1 MRRSDNSETAQPWS
15 RARLWVALAG
25 AGAVASLL
33 IVGVAILIANSPR
46 TSLIVDGGAPSPGG
60 GLGALPSAPLR
71 DRIAAAPM
79 PSLDPADATRPDP
92 AVTPAPPIHLPH
104 AVEGRGPAGVPVY
117 GHTAEGAVAQLAAV
131 DVAVL
136 EAMDVAYTSEVHRA
150 WVMPGGPA
158 LEEWDLAVNVAAF
171 LRGAR
176 QGSVK
181 DAAVTLTV
189 APAGGLVKGTDGPD
203 WVLACVLLDVR
214 ATIRADYRMGW
225 GHCARMQWTH
235 DRWRIAPGT
244 PPAPA
249 PSAWPGSR
257 AAATAGW
264 LTWVSAEQEA
274 LR

>member
-1 MRRSDNSETAQPWS
+1 MPRQNPSEPAQPWS
-15 RARLWVALAG
+15 RARLQAVLIGLVAI
-25 AGAVASLL
+25 AVVL
-33 IVGVAILIANSPR
+33 VGGVAILMASSLRP
-46 TSLIVDGGAPSPGG
+46 TLIVDGGAPPGG
-60 GLGALPSAPLR
+60 GLGAPPSAHPR
-71 DRIAAAPM
+71 DDIAAAPM

-92 AVTPAPPIHLPH
+92 AFTPAPPIRLPN

-117 GHTAEGAVAQLAAV
+117 GHNAEGAVAQLAAI

-136 EAMDVAYTSEVHRA
+136 EAMDIAYTGEAHRD
-150 WVMPGGPA
+150 WVIPGGPG
-158 LEEWDLAVNVAAF
+158 LEEWDLTVNVAAF

-181 DAAVTLTV
+181 DAATTVTVT
-189 APAGGLVKGTDGPD
+189 PAGGLVKGTDGPD

-225 GHCARMQWTH
+225 GHCARMQWS
-235 DRWRIAPGT
+235 DGRWQIAPGT

-249 PSAWPGSR
+249 PSAWPGSK
-257 AAATAGW
+257 AALAAGW
-264 LTWVSAEQEA
+264 LTWVSAEQEV